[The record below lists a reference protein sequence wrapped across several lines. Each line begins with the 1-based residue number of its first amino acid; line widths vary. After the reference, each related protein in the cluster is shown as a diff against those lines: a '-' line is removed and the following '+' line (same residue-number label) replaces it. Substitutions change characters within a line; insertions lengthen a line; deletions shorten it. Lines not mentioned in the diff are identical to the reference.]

1 MNRPLKSAAVVFT
14 ALFVL
19 SAGAQ
24 DFSKVEISTIKVTDG
39 VFMLQGAGGNIGLS
53 VGDDGAFIVD
63 DQYAPL
69 AEKIRA
75 AIAQITLQPV
85 SFVVNTH
92 WHGDHAGGNEAF
104 GSSGSVIVAHDNVH
118 KRMSAEHVSTM
129 FNRTIPASPPAA
141 LPRIT
146 FTERVTLQ
154 MNGGVHAIHAPN
166 AHTDGDALIYFAKAN
181 VLHMGDTFFNGMYPF
196 IDLDSGGSIGGLIDA
211 VNKGLMLANADTHI
225 IPGHGALSTRQDMQA
240 YRDMLVAL
248 RDRVA
253 ELKSSG
259 KTLQEVIDVKPGAQW
274 DATWGTTFI
283 KPAQIVTFIYN
294 SL

>member
-1 MNRPLKSAAVVFT
+1 MNQPLRSVVGLFT
-14 ALFVL
+14 AFFALT
-19 SAGAQ
+19 AGAQ

-39 VFMLQGAGGNIGLS
+39 VYMLQGAGGNIGLS

-69 AEKIRA
+69 ADKIRA
-75 AIAQITLQPV
+75 AIGDITEHPV
-85 SFVVNTH
+85 SFVINTH
-92 WHGDHAGGNEAF
+92 WHGDHSGGNEAF
-104 GSSGSVIVAHDNVH
+104 GEAGSVIVAHDNVH

-129 FNRTIPASPPAA
+129 FNRTIPASPAAA
-141 LPRIT
+141 LPRVT

-166 AHTDGDALIYFAKAN
+166 AHTDGDALIYFATAN

-211 VNKGLMLANADTHI
+211 VNKGLMLANAQTRI
-225 IPGHGALSTRQDMQA
+225 IPGHGGLSTRDDLQA

-253 ELKSSG
+253 ELKTSG
-259 KTLQEVIDVKPGAQW
+259 KTLQEAIDAKPGAQW
-274 DATWGTTFI
+274 DASWGATFI